1 MPVAGYDNIRL
12 ACYRGGQHLF
22 IFRVLGER
30 SLHLGWVA
38 GNPEGFVV
46 KQDQEVKNIVF
57 AKAVFLPD
65 FRILKDT
72 DDFRG

>member
-1 MPVAGYDNIRL
+1 MLVTSYDDVCL
-12 ACYRGGQHLF
+12 ACYRGGQHF
-22 IFRVLGER
+22 FVFGVLGER

-38 GNPEGFVV
+38 GNPEDFVV

-57 AKAVFLPD
+57 TKTVFLPD